1 MNRRIPLLGSVVLA
15 ALVVPACSA
24 TTFDADIANSTT
36 TVAVT
41 TTVPTGSVEELLPVM
56 LAEVKAL
63 SEKVAANQGDDV
75 SATYI
80 EQLWAAMQPE
90 IQAEHKD
97 LVPSFEFV
105 VRRCR
110 VAADRTRPADADRA
124 YRNLQTIAD
133 SLLG

>member
-1 MNRRIPLLGSVVLA
+1 MNRRAPLLAAVTLA
-15 ALVVPACSA
+15 TLAVPACSA

-36 TVAVT
+36 TVAVS
-41 TTVPTGSVEELLPVM
+41 TTVPNGSVEELLPVM

-63 SEKVAANQGDDV
+63 SERVAANNGDDA

-110 VAADRTRPADADRA
+110 AAADRTRPADADRA

-133 SLLG
+133 TLLG

>member
-1 MNRRIPLLGSVVLA
+1 MNRRTTLLSAVTLA
-15 ALVVPACSA
+15 ALTVPACSA

-63 SEKVAANQGDDV
+63 SEKVAAKNGDDV

-97 LVPSFEFV
+97 LVPSFEFI

-110 VAADRTRPADADRA
+110 AAADRTRPADADRA

-133 SLLG
+133 TLLG

>member
-1 MNRRIPLLGSVVLA
+1 MNRRTTLLSAVTLA
-15 ALVVPACSA
+15 ALTVPACSA

-63 SEKVAANQGDDV
+63 SEKVAAKNGDDV

-90 IQAEHKD
+90 IQAEYKD
-97 LVPSFEFV
+97 LVPSFEFI

-110 VAADRTRPADADRA
+110 SAADRTRPADADRA

-133 SLLG
+133 TLLG

>member
-1 MNRRIPLLGSVVLA
+1 MNRRASLLAAVTLA
-15 ALVVPACSA
+15 ALAVPACSA

-36 TVAVT
+36 TVAVS
-41 TTVPTGSVEELLPVM
+41 TTVPNGSVEELLPVM

-63 SEKVAANQGDDV
+63 SEKVAANNGDDV

-90 IQAEHKD
+90 IQADHKD

-110 VAADRTRPADADRA
+110 AAADRTRPADADRA
-124 YRNLQTIAD
+124 YRNLQTLAD
-133 SLLG
+133 TLLG